1 MKDIVLHSANQ
12 VSFTKDKYTERWFM
26 PDHVEKLLKQWQN
39 VRPDLDCSPMG
50 VIGRIGRME
59 KFISPAVEKVINE
72 HGMSRIE
79 FDLMA
84 TLRRADQPLTPTELY
99 KTTMLSSG
107 AVSSKLDKLVDRD
120 WVQRLAN
127 MEDRRSCRVALTQH
141 GVSIID
147 AAVEAHVANEKLLL
161 QSLTLEE
168 QADLS
173 MLLAKWLGQH
183 ERDL

>member
-1 MKDIVLHSANQ
+1 
-12 VSFTKDKYTERWFM
+12 M

-50 VIGRIGRME
+50 IIGRIGRME

-84 TLRRADQPLTPTELY
+84 TLRRANGPLTPTELY

-107 AVSSKLDKLVDRD
+107 AVSSKLDKLVERQ
-120 WVQRLAN
+120 WVERLIN
-127 MEDRRSCRVALTQH
+127 EEDRRSCRVVLTEQ
-141 GVSIID
+141 GLNVID
-147 AAVEAHVANEKLLL
+147 PAVDDHVGNQKKLLE
-161 QSLTLEE
+161 SFTSEE
-168 QADLS
+168 QQTLGN
-173 MLLAKWLGQH
+173 LLAKWLG
-183 ERDL
+183 EYEKSL

>member
-1 MKDIVLHSANQ
+1 
-12 VSFTKDKYTERWFM
+12 
-26 PDHVEKLLKQWQN
+26 
-39 VRPDLDCSPMG
+39 
-50 VIGRIGRME
+50 
-59 KFISPAVEKVINE
+59 
-72 HGMSRIE
+72 
-79 FDLMA
+79 
-84 TLRRADQPLTPTELY
+84 
-99 KTTMLSSG
+99 
-107 AVSSKLDKLVDRD
+107 
-120 WVQRLAN
+120 

-147 AAVEAHVANEKLLL
+147 AAVEAHVANEKRLL